1 MCEGSHL
8 LGLKDSTLF
17 CLFFTYQQTL
27 LLIGSTW
34 GLMFE
39 MALYVDL
46 TNKENHSDPWDW
58 PNCLNN
64 IVFFHWPLP
73 FQSYETSGFQT
84 SGYVTAALSYKLK
97 INHPFREF
105 FIGGVL
111 KEETDRTR
119 SILKAGLQLGPDC
132 GLRAIC
138 PVSMEMTYQVENQ
151 TPLDGRA
158 PGLVPRLSIA

>member
-1 MCEGSHL
+1 MCEGSDL

-17 CLFFTYQQTL
+17 CLFCTYQQIL

-34 GLMFE
+34 GLMVE

-64 IVFFHWPLP
+64 MVFFHWHLP

-84 SGYVTAALSYKLK
+84 SGYVTAGLSYKLK
-97 INHPFREF
+97 INHHFRDF

-111 KEETDRTR
+111 TDRTG
-119 SILKAGLQLGPDC
+119 SILKAGLQLGLDC
-132 GLRAIC
+132 GLWAIW
-138 PVSMEMTYQVENQ
+138 PVSMEMTYQLENQ
-151 TPLDGRA
+151 TPLDGRT
-158 PGLVPRLSIA
+158 PGLVPRFSIT

>member
-1 MCEGSHL
+1 MCEGSDL

-17 CLFFTYQQTL
+17 CLFCTYQQIL

-34 GLMFE
+34 GLMVE

-64 IVFFHWPLP
+64 MVFFHWHLP

-84 SGYVTAALSYKLK
+84 SGCVTAGLSYKLK
-97 INHPFREF
+97 INHHFREF
-105 FIGGVL
+105 FIGGI
-111 KEETDRTR
+111 DRQNRLYLESRTPAW
-119 SILKAGLQLGPDC
+119 AGLWTL
-132 GLRAIC
+132 
-138 PVSMEMTYQVENQ
+138 SYMTRIYGNDIP
-151 TPLDGRA
+151 TGKSDP
-158 PGLVPRLSIA
+158 PGWKNPWACT